1 MDQDIDKKFMPIILL
16 FNCSSS
22 RSTILPIISYPETCF
37 DSRVMV
43 TIWLTHAQCRSLQI
57 LFSLLF
63 FSWITGSFSDSNIC
77 GRNMCQHSGG
87 LGISMDYAEKES
99 KEALTQ
105 ECVGLVKLESVV
117 LDCDHFIILIF
128 QDLGSKAF
136 IVYM

>member
-1 MDQDIDKKFMPIILL
+1 
-16 FNCSSS
+16 
-22 RSTILPIISYPETCF
+22 
-37 DSRVMV
+37 MV
-43 TIWLTHAQCRSLQI
+43 TTWQTLAQCTSRSLQI
-57 LFSLLF
+57 LVSLLF
-63 FSWITGSFSDSNIC
+63 FFHWITGSFSDSDIC
-77 GRNMCQHSGG
+77 GGNLCQHSGG